1 MAEEFAKFKR
11 FEYRTNSNLVLQ
23 REGAAPSQ
31 NEPTG
36 EPESLRGRVYQKMG
50 DLVQYDK
57 PKEIEEFKEKKKK
70 RVEEKRK
77 EEDVVSKKA
86 KMDINKGETVLSTD
100 VTEMQ
105 IYRPR
110 TAQTKAVYE
119 MLLNRLQ
126 QPLGDQAPDV
136 LRGAADE
143 VLAAIKTEGVL
154 DSERKK
160 DVEEVLGSI
169 SDEYFAELFRLAK
182 QITDFGADVED
193 EEQDDTVR
201 TKEGLDDA
209 AGVAVVF
216 DEDDEDEGGD
226 YIHELGDDDEDDDDD
241 EGGKM
246 DDDRDDRGIHAT
258 LLEADDEEEEAK
270 KEDKYNVDIQKID
283 AHWLQRELGKIF
295 QDPNKCIATEK
306 EILSILP
313 IKDLQQCENRLV
325 QVLQYE
331 NFEFTKLLL
340 KNRLKI
346 LYCTRLG
353 QAQTEEDKTAVLED
367 MRNTPDAQA
376 VLEELDKA
384 SKKRDRERDINR
396 DLRKEVRQ
404 LQLRGAREKERGMDD
419 EGQALG
425 GRGRA
430 KVAEEQ
436 QKKPSHMLDLDTLSF
451 ARGSH
456 FMANSKCQLPTGS
469 FRVQKKGFEEVHV
482 KPFKHPDVSPDELIP
497 LSKLPTWCQEAF
509 PGATKLNT
517 VQSKVF
523 QTAFNEHSENMLVC
537 APTGSGKTNVAMLT
551 ILNVMN
557 QFRLKDGSFDLA
569 GFKIVY
575 VAPMKALVQEVV
587 QSFTQRLEKAY
598 GVTIR
603 ELSGDVNL
611 TKAQIDETQIIVT
624 TPEKWDIITRKAG
637 DQRAYTQ
644 LVRLVIIDEIHLLH
658 DSRGP
663 VLEAIVARTIRQI
676 ETTQEHIRLVGL
688 SATLP
693 NYEDVAIF
701 LRVNP
706 EKGLHYFGNHYRPV
720 PLEQTYI
727 GVTDKKAIKR
737 FNTMNEVCYEKLME
751 NAGKNQ
757 VLIFVHSRKETVK
770 TAQTLRDL
778 AMQNDT
784 LAKFLQE
791 DSASREILQTEAQQ
805 MKTPEVQ
812 DLLPYGFAVHHA
824 GLPRADRK
832 LVEDLYADRHI
843 QVLVSTATL
852 AWGVNLPAHTVII
865 KGTQVYNPQKG
876 QWDELSPM
884 DMMQM
889 IGRAGRPQY
898 DKTGHGIV
906 ITQHSELQYYLSLM
920 NQQLPIESQVL
931 SVLPDMVNA
940 ELVLGTIQ
948 TRQDAVNW
956 LGYTYLYVRMMRAPR
971 LYGISPDEAEEDRL
985 LEQRR
990 VDLIHSALTL
1000 LDKNNLIKY
1009 DKRTGQVQVTAL
1021 GRVASHYYIQHPSI
1035 ATYNDHLRP
1044 MMSDIELLRLF
1055 SLSHEFKYIPVR
1067 EEEKVEMQKLVERV
1081 PVPVKGSTDEPSSKV
1096 NVLLQ
1101 AYISKLKLDG
1111 FALMSD
1117 MVYVQQSAG
1126 RIMRAI
1132 FEICLRRGWAA
1143 LALRALNWCKMID
1156 KRMWASQTP
1165 LRHFKGLAEDI
1176 LRKVEKKD
1184 FAWERYYDLSSAEI
1198 GELIRFPKMGK
1209 TIHKLV
1215 HQFPKLDL
1223 SAYVQPIT
1231 RSCLMVELTITPD
1244 FQWDP
1249 KVHGRAEPFWVFVED
1264 VNGEQILHQEMFVL
1278 QERGAEEEHTL
1289 NFTVP
1294 ITEPLPPQYFIRVV
1308 SDRWI
1313 NAQTLLPVSFRHLIL
1328 PDKYPPHTELLD
1340 LQPLPLTALRCPD
1353 AEKLYAAQGLKVFN
1367 PIQTQTFSML
1377 YASNDNVLVCAPA
1390 ASGKIICAEFAVLKM
1405 LTSDDPVKRCVYV
1418 APHAATARERFNEWS
1433 FKFGKTMGYKVS
1445 ELVGETTSDVKTLE
1459 DSHVIITTPEKWD
1472 LISRRWKT
1480 RKSVQEVRLF
1490 VVDELHL
1497 LDSDVGPTL
1506 EAVVSRMRYISVQVQ
1521 QPIRIVALAA
1531 SLANAKDVAEWI
1543 GAGSNGLFNFSPNVR
1558 TVPLELV
1565 IQGFDI
1571 HHRSTR
1577 LLAMSRPVYQ
1587 SIKHYSPDKPV
1598 IVFVPDRKQARMT
1611 AIDLLLHA
1619 ASDDKPKRFLH
1630 VTDEAMRPHLAA
1642 AREKSL
1648 KQTLEY
1654 GVGFLHEGFSQTE
1667 RAVIE
1672 RLFEAGAIQV
1682 LVATEQLC
1690 WGMTMLAH
1698 LCVIMDTKKFDG
1710 RENRY
1715 VDYPIHDVLQMMG
1728 RASRPGIDQSGM
1740 VVLLTQNSKKEYYKK
1755 FIYEPLPVESHLDQR
1770 MADHMNAEIVMKTIE
1785 NKQDAVDWLTWT
1797 FYYRRLSQNPNY
1809 YGLQGVTHQHLS
1821 DHLSEVVENTVE
1833 GLERFGCCSI
1843 EDDVDLAPANLGLI
1857 GAYYYIRHTTIET
1870 FSRCVNESTKRKGL
1884 LDILC
1889 AASEFDAV
1897 PVRSGEEAT
1906 LYGLAQSLGMK
1917 VDKDKLNDPHT
1928 KAQLLLNAHFTR
1940 TPITTDLSS
1949 DQKFILEQAVRL
1961 LQGLVDVIS
1970 SCGWLTPAL
1979 SAMELSQMVVQATT
1993 STSSPLMQLPHFTP
2007 AMADKAKKMKVEDI
2021 FDVMSMDDTP
2031 REKLLDGLSQSQL
2044 ADVARACNRFPAI
2057 ALEYKVQNQDSLTA
2071 GGSAKITVK
2080 LTREAMEEE
2089 GATVGPVYA
2098 MYYPKEKEEIWWLVV
2113 GGPKSALVAIKRITI
2128 SKAIANV
2135 KLEIELGEDAGSFD
2149 YILYLMSD
2157 SYQGC
2162 DQEYNFKLN
2171 VKAAP

>member
-1 MAEEFAKFKR
+1 
-11 FEYRTNSNLVLQ
+11 
-23 REGAAPSQ
+23 
-31 NEPTG
+31 
-36 EPESLRGRVYQKMG
+36 MG

-70 RVEEKRK
+70 RQEEKRK

-169 SDEYFAELFRLAK
+169 TDEYFAELFRLAK

-216 DEDDEDEGGD
+216 DEDDEDEGAD
-226 YIHELGDDDEDDDDD
+226 YIHELGDDDDDDDDD

-367 MRNTPDAQA
+367 MRNTPEAQA

-384 SKKRDRERDINR
+384 SKKRDREHDINR

-404 LQLRGAREKERGMDD
+404 LQLRGIREKERGMDD

-425 GRGRA
+425 GRSRA

-436 QKKPSHMLDLDTLSF
+436 QKKPSHMLDLDSLSF

-456 FMANSKCQLPTGS
+456 FMANAKCQLPTGS
-469 FRVQKKGFEEVHV
+469 FRVQKKGYEEVHV
-482 KPFKHPDVSPDELIP
+482 KPFKHPDITPDELIP

-523 QTAFNEHSENMLVC
+523 PTAFQEHSENMLVC

-575 VAPMKALVQEVV
+575 IAPMKALVQEVV

-876 QWDELSPM
+876 AWDELSSM

-889 IGRAGRPQY
+889 LGRSGRPQY

-990 VDLIHSALTL
+990 VDLIHSALTM

-1101 AYISKLKLDG
+1101 AYISKLKLEG

-1418 APHAATARERFNEWS
+1418 APHASTARERFNEWS
-1433 FKFGKTMGYKVS
+1433 FKFGKTMGYKVA
-1445 ELVGETTSDVKTLE
+1445 ELVGETTSDVKILE

-1521 QPIRIVALAA
+1521 SPIRIVALAA
-1531 SLANAKDVAEWI
+1531 SLANAKDVGEWI
-1543 GAGSNGLFNFSPNVR
+1543 GAGSSGLFNFSPNVR

-1587 SIKHYSPDKPV
+1587 SIKHYSPEKPV

-1630 VTDEAMRPHLAA
+1630 VPDDAMRPHLAA

-1698 LCVIMDTKKFDG
+1698 LVVIMDTKKFDG

-1940 TPITTDLSS
+1940 SPITTDLSS
-1949 DQKFILEQAVRL
+1949 DQKFILEHSVRL

-2007 AMADKAKKMKVEDI
+2007 AMVEKAKKMKVEDI
-2021 FDVMSMDDTP
+2021 FDVMGMDDAP
-2031 REKLLDGLSQSQL
+2031 RDKLLDGLSQSQL
-2044 ADVARACNRFPAI
+2044 ADVARACNRFPGI
-2057 ALEYKVQNQDSLTA
+2057 ALEYKVQNSDALTA
-2071 GGSAKITVK
+2071 GGSAKISVK
-2080 LTREAMEEE
+2080 LSREAMEEE

-2128 SKAIANV
+2128 SKVSVLSEPAVANV
-2135 KLEIELGEDAGSFD
+2135 KLEIELGEDAGGFD
-2149 YILYLMSD
+2149 YTLYLMSD

-2171 VKAAP
+2171 VRPHEPRDRAAVRHGALTSEDHGPFLPPTRSSALHRYV

>member
-1 MAEEFAKFKR
+1 
-11 FEYRTNSNLVLQ
+11 
-23 REGAAPSQ
+23 
-31 NEPTG
+31 
-36 EPESLRGRVYQKMG
+36 
-50 DLVQYDK
+50 
-57 PKEIEEFKEKKKK
+57 
-70 RVEEKRK
+70 
-77 EEDVVSKKA
+77 
-86 KMDINKGETVLSTD
+86 
-100 VTEMQ
+100 
-105 IYRPR
+105 
-110 TAQTKAVYE
+110 
-119 MLLNRLQ
+119 
-126 QPLGDQAPDV
+126 
-136 LRGAADE
+136 
-143 VLAAIKTEGVL
+143 
-154 DSERKK
+154 
-160 DVEEVLGSI
+160 
-169 SDEYFAELFRLAK
+169 
-182 QITDFGADVED
+182 
-193 EEQDDTVR
+193 
-201 TKEGLDDA
+201 
-209 AGVAVVF
+209 
-216 DEDDEDEGGD
+216 
-226 YIHELGDDDEDDDDD
+226 
-241 EGGKM
+241 
-246 DDDRDDRGIHAT
+246 
-258 LLEADDEEEEAK
+258 
-270 KEDKYNVDIQKID
+270 
-283 AHWLQRELGKIF
+283 

-306 EILSILP
+306 EILQILP

-353 QAQTEEDKTAVLED
+353 QAQTEEARTEVLED
-367 MRNTPDAQA
+367 MRNTPEAQA

-419 EGQALG
+419 EGQGLG
-425 GRGRA
+425 SRRS

-436 QKKPSHMLDLDTLSF
+436 QKKPSHMLDLDTLAFS
-451 ARGSH
+451 RGSH
-456 FMANSKCQLPTGS
+456 YMANNKCQLPTGS
-469 FRVQKKGFEEVHV
+469 FRVQKKGYEEVHV
-482 KPFKHPDVSPDELIP
+482 KPFKPPDVSPEDLIP

-523 QTAFNEHSENMLVC
+523 KTAFEEHNENMLVC

-551 ILNVMN
+551 ILNVMS

-663 VLEAIVARTIRQI
+663 VLESIVARTIRQI

-876 QWDELSPM
+876 AWDELSSM

-889 IGRAGRPQY
+889 LGRAGRPQY

-931 SVLPDMVNA
+931 SILPDMVNA

-1101 AYISKLKLDG
+1101 AYISKLKLEG

-1184 FAWERYYDLSSAEI
+1184 FAWERYYDLSSSEI

-1278 QERGAEEEHTL
+1278 QERGADEEHTL

-1377 YASNDNVLVCAPA
+1377 YTSNDNVLVCAPA

-1418 APHAATARERFNEWS
+1418 APHAATAKERFNEWS
-1433 FKFGKTMGYKVS
+1433 FKFGKTMGYRVS
-1445 ELVGETTSDVKTLE
+1445 ELVGETTSDVKILE
-1459 DSHVIITTPEKWD
+1459 DSHIVITTPEKWD
-1472 LISRRWKT
+1472 LMSRRWKT

-1531 SLANAKDVAEWI
+1531 SLANAKDVGEWI

-1587 SIKHYSPDKPV
+1587 SIKQFSPEKPV

-1630 VTDEAMRPHLAA
+1630 VSDDAMRPHLNA

-1648 KQTLEY
+1648 KHTLEY
-1654 GVGFLHEGFSQTE
+1654 GVGFLHEGFSQSE

-1698 LCVIMDTKKFDG
+1698 LVVIMDTKKFDG

-1770 MADHMNAEIVMKTIE
+1770 MADHMNAEIVMKTID

-1843 EDDVDLAPANLGLI
+1843 EDDVDLAAANLGLI
-1857 GAYYYIRHTTIET
+1857 AAYYYIRHTTIET

-1889 AASEFDAV
+1889 AAAEFDSV

-1949 DQKFILEQAVRL
+1949 DQKFILEHAVRL

-1970 SCGWLTPAL
+1970 SCGWLTTAL
-1979 SAMELSQMVVQATT
+1979 SAMELSQMIVQATT
-1993 STSSPLMQLPHFTP
+1993 STSSPLMQLPHFSP
-2007 AMADKAKKMKVEDI
+2007 SMVDKAKKMKVEDI
-2021 FDVMSMDDTP
+2021 FDVMSMEDNQRD
-2031 REKLLDGLSQSQL
+2031 KLLDGLSQSQL
-2044 ADVARACNRFPAI
+2044 TDVARACNRFPSI
-2057 ALEYKVQNQDSLTA
+2057 SLEYKVQNSDALVT

-2098 MYYPKEKEEIWWLVV
+2098 MYYPKEKEESWWLVI
-2113 GGPKSALVAIKRITI
+2113 GGPKSALMAIKRLTI
-2128 SKAIANV
+2128 SKATANV
-2135 KLEIELGEDAGSFD
+2135 KLEVELGEDAGSHDFT
-2149 YILYLMSD
+2149 LYLMSD

-2171 VKAAP
+2171 VKAA

>member
-1 MAEEFAKFKR
+1 M
-11 FEYRTNSNLVLQ
+11 
-23 REGAAPSQ
+23 P
-31 NEPTG
+31 
-36 EPESLRGRVYQKMG
+36 
-50 DLVQYDK
+50 
-57 PKEIEEFKEKKKK
+57 
-70 RVEEKRK
+70 
-77 EEDVVSKKA
+77 VV
-86 KMDINKGETVLSTD
+86 V
-100 VTEMQ
+100 V
-105 IYRPR
+105 
-110 TAQTKAVYE
+110 AV
-119 MLLNRLQ
+119 
-126 QPLGDQAPDV
+126 APDV

-226 YIHELGDDDEDDDDD
+226 YMHELGEDDEDDDDD

-419 EGQALG
+419 EGQTL

-451 ARGSH
+451 SRGSH

-469 FRVQKKGFEEVHV
+469 FRVQKKGYEEVHV
-482 KPFKHPDVSPDELIP
+482 KPFKHPDVNPEDLIP

-523 QTAFNEHSENMLVC
+523 KTAFEEHTENMLVC

-663 VLEAIVARTIRQI
+663 VLESIVARTIRQI

-693 NYEDVAIF
+693 NYEDVAVF

-706 EKGLHYFGNHYRPV
+706 EKGLHYFGNHFRPV

-791 DSASREILQTEAQQ
+791 DSASREILQTEAQE

-889 IGRAGRPQY
+889 LGRAGRPQY

-931 SVLPDMVNA
+931 SILPDMVNA

-990 VDLIHSALTL
+990 VDLIHSALTM

-1101 AYISKLKLDG
+1101 AYISKLKLEG

-1184 FAWERYYDLSSAEI
+1184 FAWERYYDLSSSEI

-1377 YASNDNVLVCAPA
+1377 YSSNDNVLVCAPA

-1418 APHAATARERFNEWS
+1418 APHASTAKERFNEWS
-1433 FKFGKTMGYKVS
+1433 FKFGKSMGYRVS
-1445 ELVGETTSDVKTLE
+1445 ELVGETTSDVKILE
-1459 DSHVIITTPEKWD
+1459 DSHIVITTPEKWD
-1472 LISRRWKT
+1472 LMSRRWKT

-1531 SLANAKDVAEWI
+1531 SLANAKDVGEWI

-1587 SIKHYSPDKPV
+1587 SIKQFSPEKPV

-1630 VTDEAMRPHLAA
+1630 VSDDAMRPHLAA

-1654 GVGFLHEGFSQTE
+1654 GVGFLHEGFSATE

-1682 LVATEQLC
+1682 LVATEQLG

-1698 LCVIMDTKKFDG
+1698 LVVIMDTKKFDG

-1857 GAYYYIRHTTIET
+1857 AAYYYIRHTTIET

-1949 DQKFILEQAVRL
+1949 DQKFILEHAVRL

-1979 SAMELSQMVVQATT
+1979 SAMELSQMIVQATT
-1993 STSSPLMQLPHFTP
+1993 STSSPLMQLPHFSP
-2007 AMADKAKKMKVEDI
+2007 AMMKVEDI
-2021 FDVMSMDDTP
+2021 FDVMSMEDAP
-2031 REKLLDGLSQSQL
+2031 RDKLLDGLSQSQMT
-2044 ADVARACNRFPAI
+2044 DVARACNRFPAI
-2057 ALEYKVQNQDSLTA
+2057 SLEYKVQNMDSLTA
-2071 GGSAKITVK
+2071 GGSAKIVVK

-2098 MYYPKEKEEIWWLVV
+2098 MYYPKEKEESWWLVI

-2128 SKAIANV
+2128 SKASANV
-2135 KLEIELGEDAGSFD
+2135 KLEVELGEEPGSSE
-2149 YILYLMSD
+2149 YTLYLMSD

>member
-1 MAEEFAKFKR
+1 MC
-11 FEYRTNSNLVLQ
+11 S
-23 REGAAPSQ
+23 P
-31 NEPTG
+31 
-36 EPESLRGRVYQKMG
+36 
-50 DLVQYDK
+50 
-57 PKEIEEFKEKKKK
+57 
-70 RVEEKRK
+70 
-77 EEDVVSKKA
+77 
-86 KMDINKGETVLSTD
+86 VLS
-100 VTEMQ
+100 
-105 IYRPR
+105 
-110 TAQTKAVYE
+110 A
-119 MLLNRLQ
+119 L
-126 QPLGDQAPDV
+126 
-136 LRGAADE
+136 
-143 VLAAIKTEGVL
+143 
-154 DSERKK
+154 
-160 DVEEVLGSI
+160 
-169 SDEYFAELFRLAK
+169 
-182 QITDFGADVED
+182 
-193 EEQDDTVR
+193 QDDTVR

-216 DEDDEDEGGD
+216 DEDDEDEGAD

-258 LLEADDEEEEAK
+258 LLEADDEEDGWRHPALCFSGSVACADKDMEVTQMWSVTSQEEAK

-367 MRNTPDAQA
+367 MRNTPEAQA

-384 SKKRDRERDINR
+384 SKKRDREHDINR

-404 LQLRGAREKERGMDD
+404 LQLRGMREKERGMDD

-425 GRGRA
+425 GRSRA

-436 QKKPSHMLDLDTLSF
+436 QKKPSHMLDLDSLSF

-456 FMANSKCQLPTGS
+456 FMANAKCQLPTGS
-469 FRVQKKGFEEVHV
+469 FRVQKKGYEEVHV
-482 KPFKHPDVSPDELIP
+482 KPFKHPDITPDELIP

-523 QTAFNEHSENMLVC
+523 PTAFQEHNENMLVC

-575 VAPMKALVQEVV
+575 IAPMKALVQEVV

-663 VLEAIVARTIRQI
+663 VLEAI
-676 ETTQEHIRLVGL
+676 EHIRLVGL

-876 QWDELSPM
+876 QWDELSSM
-884 DMMQM
+884 DMTFVCKLALQAGCRWIFTRRMQM
-889 IGRAGRPQY
+889 LGRSGRPQY

-990 VDLIHSALTL
+990 VDLIHSALTM

-1101 AYISKLKLDG
+1101 AYISKLKLEG

-1418 APHAATARERFNEWS
+1418 APHASTARERFNEWS
-1433 FKFGKTMGYKVS
+1433 FKFGKTMGYKVA
-1445 ELVGETTSDVKTLE
+1445 ELVGETTSDVKILE

-1480 RKSVQEVRLF
+1480 RKSLGRAGLVTSKSEMSVQEVRLF

-1521 QPIRIVALAA
+1521 SPIRIVALAA
-1531 SLANAKDVAEWI
+1531 SLANAKDVGEWI
-1543 GAGSNGLFNFSPNVR
+1543 GAGSSGLFNFSPNVR

-1587 SIKHYSPDKPV
+1587 SIKHYSPEKPV

-1630 VTDEAMRPHLAA
+1630 VPDDAMRPHLAA

-1698 LCVIMDTKKFDG
+1698 LVVIMDTKKFDG

-1940 TPITTDLSS
+1940 SPITTDLSS
-1949 DQKFILEQAVRL
+1949 DQKFILEHSVRL

-2007 AMADKAKKMKVEDI
+2007 AMVEKAKSLGRGTIRKMKVEDI
-2021 FDVMSMDDTP
+2021 FDVMGMDDGP
-2031 REKLLDGLSQSQL
+2031 RDKLLDGLSQSQL
-2044 ADVARACNRFPAI
+2044 ADVARACNRFPGI
-2057 ALEYKVQNQDSLTA
+2057 ALEYKVQNSDALTA
-2071 GGSAKITVK
+2071 GGSAKISVK
-2080 LTREAMEEE
+2080 LSREAMEDRLHRNALLTKEE

-2149 YILYLMSD
+2149 YTLYLMSD

>member
-1 MAEEFAKFKR
+1 
-11 FEYRTNSNLVLQ
+11 
-23 REGAAPSQ
+23 
-31 NEPTG
+31 
-36 EPESLRGRVYQKMG
+36 
-50 DLVQYDK
+50 
-57 PKEIEEFKEKKKK
+57 
-70 RVEEKRK
+70 
-77 EEDVVSKKA
+77 
-86 KMDINKGETVLSTD
+86 
-100 VTEMQ
+100 
-105 IYRPR
+105 
-110 TAQTKAVYE
+110 
-119 MLLNRLQ
+119 
-126 QPLGDQAPDV
+126 
-136 LRGAADE
+136 
-143 VLAAIKTEGVL
+143 
-154 DSERKK
+154 
-160 DVEEVLGSI
+160 
-169 SDEYFAELFRLAK
+169 
-182 QITDFGADVED
+182 
-193 EEQDDTVR
+193 
-201 TKEGLDDA
+201 
-209 AGVAVVF
+209 
-216 DEDDEDEGGD
+216 
-226 YIHELGDDDEDDDDD
+226 
-241 EGGKM
+241 
-246 DDDRDDRGIHAT
+246 
-258 LLEADDEEEEAK
+258 
-270 KEDKYNVDIQKID
+270 
-283 AHWLQRELGKIF
+283 
-295 QDPNKCIATEK
+295 
-306 EILSILP
+306 
-313 IKDLQQCENRLV
+313 
-325 QVLQYE
+325 
-331 NFEFTKLLL
+331 
-340 KNRLKI
+340 
-346 LYCTRLG
+346 
-353 QAQTEEDKTAVLED
+353 
-367 MRNTPDAQA
+367 
-376 VLEELDKA
+376 
-384 SKKRDRERDINR
+384 
-396 DLRKEVRQ
+396 
-404 LQLRGAREKERGMDD
+404 
-419 EGQALG
+419 
-425 GRGRA
+425 
-430 KVAEEQ
+430 VAEEQ
-436 QKKPSHMLDLDTLSF
+436 QKKPSHMLDLDSLAF
-451 ARGSH
+451 QRGSH
-456 FMANSKCQLPTGS
+456 FMANTKCQLPAGS
-469 FRVQKKGFEEVHV
+469 FRVQKKGYEEVHV
-482 KPFKHPDVSPDELIP
+482 KPFKAPEINADDLIP
-497 LSKLPTWCQEAF
+497 LSKLPAWCQEAF
-509 PGATKLNT
+509 PGATKLNP
-517 VQSKVF
+517 VQSKVYN
-523 QTAFNEHSENMLVC
+523 TAFNEYNENMLVC
-537 APTGSGKTNVAMLT
+537 APTGAGKTNVAMLT

-587 QSFTQRLEKAY
+587 QSFSQRLEKPY

-644 LVRLVIIDEIHLLH
+644 LVRLVIMDEIHLLH

-693 NYEDVAIF
+693 NYEDVAVF

-706 EKGLHYFGNHYRPV
+706 EKGLFYFGNQYRPV

-770 TAQTLRDL
+770 TAQALRDL

-791 DSASREILQTEAQQ
+791 DSASREILQSEAAQ

-832 LVEDLYADRHI
+832 LVEDLFADRHI

-865 KGTQVYNPQKG
+865 KGTQVYNPEKG
-876 QWDELSPM
+876 QWSELSPM

-906 ITQHSELQYYLSLM
+906 ITQHSELQYYLSLL
-920 NQQLPIESQVL
+920 NQQLPIESQLL
-931 SVLPDMVNA
+931 SALPDLVNA

-990 VDLIHSALTL
+990 VDLIHSALML

-1021 GRVASHYYIQHPSI
+1021 GRVASHYYIKHPSI

-1081 PVPVKGSTDEPSSKV
+1081 PVPVKGSTEEASSKV

-1111 FALMSD
+1111 FALLSD

-1156 KRMWASQTP
+1156 KRMWGSQTP
-1165 LRHFKGLAEDI
+1165 LRHFKGLAEEI

-1244 FQWDP
+1244 FQWDTR
-1249 KVHGRAEPFWVFVED
+1249 VHGRAEPFWVFVED

-1328 PDKYPPHTELLD
+1328 PEKYPPHTELLD
-1340 LQPLPLTALRCPD
+1340 LQPLPLTALRFPP
-1353 AEKLYAAQGLKVFN
+1353 AEQLYASQGLKVFN
-1367 PIQTQTFSML
+1367 PIQTQTFSTL
-1377 YASNDNVLVCAPA
+1377 YSTNDNCLICAPA
-1390 ASGKIICAEFAVLKM
+1390 ASGKIICAEFAVLR
-1405 LTSDDPVKRCVYV
+1405 LLNSDDPIKRCVYV
-1418 APHAATARERFNEWS
+1418 APHPATAKERFNEWS
-1433 FKFGKTMGYKVS
+1433 YKFGKVLGFKVA
-1445 ELVGETTSDVKTLE
+1445 ELVGETTSDVKILE
-1459 DSHVIITTPEKWD
+1459 ESNVVITTPEKWD
-1472 LISRRWKT
+1472 LMSRRWKT

-1531 SLANAKDVAEWI
+1531 SLANAKDVGEWI
-1543 GAGSNGLFNFSPNVR
+1543 GAGSTGLFNFSPNVR
-1558 TVPLELV
+1558 TVPLEMV

-1571 HHRSTR
+1571 HHRTTR

-1598 IVFVPDRKQARMT
+1598 IVFVPDRRQARMT

-1630 VTDEAMRPHLAA
+1630 VSEEAMKPHLAA

-1654 GVGFLHEGFSQTE
+1654 GVGFLHEGFSSSE

-1682 LVATEQLC
+1682 IVTTEQLS

-1698 LCVIMDTKKFDG
+1698 LVVIMDTKKFDG

-1740 VVLLTQNSKKEYYKK
+1740 CVLLTQNSKKEYYKK

-1857 GAYYYIRHTTIET
+1857 AAYYYIRHTTIET

-1897 PVRSGEEAT
+1897 PVRAGEEAT
-1906 LYGLAQSLGMK
+1906 LWGLAQSLGIK
-1917 VDKDKLNDPHT
+1917 VEKDKLNDPHT
-1928 KAQLLLNAHFTR
+1928 KAQLLLNAHFSR

-1949 DQKFILEQAVRL
+1949 DQRLILEHAVRL

-1979 SAMELSQMVVQATT
+1979 SAMELSQMIVQATT
-1993 STSSPLMQLPHFTP
+1993 STSSPLMQLPHFSTT
-2007 AMADKAKKMKVEDI
+2007 MVEKAKKAKVEDV
-2021 FDVMSMDDTP
+2021 FDVMNMDEEP
-2031 REKLLDGLSQSQL
+2031 RNKLLDGLSQSQL
-2044 ADVARACNRFPAI
+2044 MDVARACNRFPAI
-2057 ALEYKVQNQDSLTA
+2057 SLDYKVQNADTLTV
-2071 GGSAKITVK
+2071 GSAARINVK
-2080 LTREAMEEE
+2080 LTRDALEDESA
-2089 GATVGPVYA
+2089 VLGPVYA
-2098 MYYPKEKEEIWWLVV
+2098 PFYPKEKEEGWWLVV

-2128 SKAIANV
+2128 TKATANV
-2135 KLEIELGEDAGSFD
+2135 KLDVELGEEAGSHD
-2149 YILYLMSD
+2149 YTLYLMSD

-2162 DQEYNFKLN
+2162 DQEYTFKLN
-2171 VKAAP
+2171 VKG

>member
-50 DLVQYDK
+50 DLVQTEK
-57 PKEIEEFKEKKKK
+57 PKELEELKEKKKRK
-70 RVEEKRK
+70 QEEKRRGG
-77 EEDVVSKKA
+77 DIVQKKA
-86 KMDINKGETVLSTD
+86 KMDILRGETVLSTD

-110 TAQTKAVYE
+110 TQQTKAVYE
-119 MLLNRLQ
+119 QLLNRLQ
-126 QPLGDQAPDV
+126 QPLGDQSPDV

-143 VLAAIKTEGVL
+143 VLAAIKTDGVL

-169 SDEYFAELFRLAK
+169 SDEYFAELFRLTK

-216 DEDDEDEGGD
+216 DEDDEDDQEGGFMGE
-226 YIHELGDDDEDDDDD
+226 IGDDDDD
-241 EGGKM
+241 DSEDGEKM
-246 DDDRDDRGIHAT
+246 DDDRDRGIHVAAF
-258 LLEADDEEEEAK
+258 EDDDEEEEEK
-270 KEDKYNVDIQKID
+270 KEEKYSVDIQKID

-295 QDPNKCIATEK
+295 NDPNKCIATEK

-353 QAQTEEDKTAVLED
+353 QAQTEDEKEVVLNE
-367 MRNTPDAQA
+367 MREAPDAQE
-376 VLEELDKA
+376 VLEELDRA
-384 SKKRDRERDINR
+384 SKKRDRERDVTK

-404 LQLRGAREKERGMDD
+404 LQMRAAGGRDADAIDDEAGAAAFGKKGAR
-419 EGQALG
+419 
-425 GRGRA
+425 
-430 KVAEEQ
+430 VAEEQ

-451 ARGSH
+451 PRGSH
-456 FMANSKCQLPTGS
+456 YMANQKCQLPAGS
-469 FRVQKKGFEEVHV
+469 FRVQKKGYEEVHV
-482 KPFKHPDVSPDELIP
+482 KPFKAPDISPEDLVPI
-497 LSKLPTWCQEAF
+497 SKLPSWCADAF
-509 PGATKLNT
+509 PGATKLNP
-517 VQSKVF
+517 VQSKVYPV
-523 QTAFNEHSENMLVC
+523 AFNEHSENLLVC
-537 APTGSGKTNVAMLT
+537 APTGAGKTNIAMLT
-551 ILNVMN
+551 ILNVMS

-569 GFKIVY
+569 GFKIIY

-587 QSFTQRLEKAY
+587 QSFQQRLQSY
-598 GVTIR
+598 GIIVR

-644 LVRLVIIDEIHLLH
+644 LVRLVIMDEIHLLH
-658 DSRGP
+658 DTRGP

-706 EKGLHYFGNHYRPV
+706 EKGLHYFGNQFRPV

-727 GVTDKKAIKR
+727 GITDKKAIKR

-784 LAKFLQE
+784 LAKFLHE
-791 DSASREILQTEAQQ
+791 DSASREILQTEVESI
-805 MKTPEVQ
+805 KTTEVK
-812 DLLPYGFAVHHA
+812 DLLPYGFAIHHA
-824 GLPRADRK
+824 GLPRTDRK
-832 LVEDLYADRHI
+832 LIEDLYADRHI

-865 KGTQVYNPQKG
+865 KGTQVYNPEKG
-876 QWDELSPM
+876 AWDELSPM

-889 IGRAGRPQY
+889 MGRAGRPQY
-898 DKTGHGIV
+898 DKSGHGIV
-906 ITQHSELQYYLSLM
+906 ITQHSELQYYLSLL
-920 NQQLPIESQVL
+920 NQQLPVESQLL
-931 SVLPDMVNA
+931 STLPDLVNA

-956 LGYTYLYVRMMRAPR
+956 LGYSYLYVRMMRAPG
-971 LYGISPDEAEEDRL
+971 LYGISPDEAEEDRQ

-990 VDLIHSALTL
+990 VDLVHSALML

-1021 GRVASHYYIQHPSI
+1021 GRVASHYYIRHPSI
-1035 ATYNDHLRP
+1035 ATFNDHLKP

-1055 SLSHEFKYIPVR
+1055 SLSNEFKYIPVR
-1067 EEEKVEMQKLVERV
+1067 EEEKVEMAKLVERV
-1081 PVPVKGSTDEPSSKV
+1081 PVPVKGGTDEPSSKV

-1101 AYISKLKLDG
+1101 AYVSKLKLDG
-1111 FALMSD
+1111 FALLAD
-1117 MVYVQQSAG
+1117 MVYIQQSAG

-1156 KRMWASQTP
+1156 KRMWGSQTP
-1165 LRHFKGLAEDI
+1165 LRHFRGLAEDI

-1249 KVHGRAEPFWVFVED
+1249 RVHGRAEPFWVFVED

-1278 QERGAEEEHTL
+1278 KERGAEEEHTL

-1328 PDKYPPHTELLD
+1328 PEKYPPHTELLD
-1340 LQPLPLTALRCPD
+1340 LQPLPLTALRNSD
-1353 AEKLYAAQGLKVFN
+1353 AEGLYAAAGLKVFN
-1367 PIQTQTFSML
+1367 PIQTQTFSTL
-1377 YASNDNVLVCAPA
+1377 YSTNDNCLICAPA
-1390 ASGKIICAEFAVLKM
+1390 ASGKIVCAEFAVVRM
-1405 LTSDDPVKRCVYV
+1405 LTGDDAVKRCVYV
-1418 APHAATARERFNEWS
+1418 APNPATCKERFNEWS
-1433 FKFGKTMGYKVS
+1433 YKFGKVMGFKVA
-1445 ELVGETTSDVKTLE
+1445 ELVGETTTDVKILE
-1459 DSHVIITTPEKWD
+1459 ESNVVVTTPEKWD
-1472 LISRRWKT
+1472 LMSRRWKT

-1531 SLANAKDVAEWI
+1531 SLANARDVGEWI
-1543 GAGSNGLFNFSPNVR
+1543 GASSTGLFNFSPNVR
-1558 TVPLELV
+1558 TVPLEMV

-1619 ASDDKPKRFLH
+1619 AADDKPKRFLH
-1630 VTDEAMRPHLAA
+1630 VSDDAMKPHLAA

-1682 LVATEQLC
+1682 IVATEQLS

-1698 LCVIMDTKKFDG
+1698 LCIIMDTKRFDG

-1728 RASRPGIDQSGM
+1728 RASRPGVDQSGM
-1740 VVLLTQNSKKEYYKK
+1740 CVLLTQNSKKEYYKK

-1843 EDDVDLAPANLGLI
+1843 EDDVELAPANLGLI
-1857 GAYYYIRHTTIET
+1857 AAYYYIRHTTIET
-1870 FSRCVNESTKRKGL
+1870 FSRCVNEGTKRRGL
-1884 LDILC
+1884 VDVLC

-1906 LYGLAQSLGMK
+1906 LRGLAQSLGMK
-1917 VDKDKLNDPHT
+1917 VEKDKLNDPHT
-1928 KAQLLLNAHFTR
+1928 KAQLLLNAHFNR

-1949 DQKFILEQAVRL
+1949 DQRFILEHAVRL

-1979 SAMELSQMVVQATT
+1979 FAMELSQMIVQATT
-1993 STSSPLMQLPHFTP
+1993 SQSSPLMQLPHFTQGTV
-2007 AMADKAKKMKVEDI
+2007 DKAKKMKVEDI
-2021 FDVMSMDDTP
+2021 FEVMNMEEAD
-2031 REKLLDGLSQSQL
+2031 RGKLLDGMSQSQL
-2044 ADVARACNRFPAI
+2044 MDVARGCNRFPCI
-2057 ALEYKVQNQDSLTA
+2057 SLEYKVQNADALNPGA
-2071 GGSAKITVK
+2071 SARIVVK
-2080 LTREAMEEE
+2080 LGRDAMED
-2089 GATVGPVYA
+2089 GDTLGPVYA
-2098 MYYPKEKEEIWWLVV
+2098 PYYSKEKEESWWLVV
-2113 GGPKSALVAIKRITI
+2113 GGPNSALVAIKRITI
-2128 SKAIANV
+2128 AKAQVNV
-2135 KLEIELGEDAGSFD
+2135 KLDVELGEEAGTFD
-2149 YILYLMSD
+2149 YVLYLMSD

-2162 DQEYNFKLN
+2162 DQEYQFKLN
-2171 VKAAP
+2171 VKK

>member
-36 EPESLRGRVYQKMG
+36 EPESLRGRVYNKMG
-50 DLVQYDK
+50 DLVQFEK
-57 PKEIEEFKEKKKK
+57 PKELDELKEKKKRK
-70 RVEEKRK
+70 QEEKRRGV
-77 EEDVVSKKA
+77 DQVVQKKA
-86 KMDINKGETVLSTD
+86 KMDIQKGETVLSTD

-110 TAQTKAVYE
+110 TQQTKAVYE
-119 MLLNRLQ
+119 QMLNRLQ

-143 VLAAIKTEGVL
+143 VLAAIKQDGVL
-154 DSERKK
+154 DTDRKK

-169 SDEYFAELFRLAK
+169 SDEYFQELYRLTK

-193 EEQDDTVR
+193 EEQDETVR

-216 DEDDEDEGGD
+216 DEDDEDEQGMDFLGEIGD
-226 YIHELGDDDEDDDDD
+226 ESDDDDD
-241 EGGKM
+241 EEGKM
-246 DDDRDDRGIHAT
+246 NEDRDDRGIHVSAFAD
-258 LLEADDEEEEAK
+258 EDDEEEEEK
-270 KEDKYNVDIQKID
+270 RESKYVVDIQKID

-295 QDPNKCIATEK
+295 SDPNKCIATEK
-306 EILSILP
+306 EILAILP

-331 NFEFTKLLL
+331 NFEFTKMLL

-353 QAQTEEDKTAVLED
+353 QAQTEEEKNAVLED
-367 MRNTPDAQA
+367 MKATPDAQP
-376 VLEELDKA
+376 VLEELERGT
-384 SKKRDRERDINR
+384 KKTNRERDMTKA
-396 DLRKEVRQ
+396 LQKEVRD
-404 LQLRGAREKERGMDD
+404 LQIRAGRKNMDVDDDADVRIGTKRGAR
-419 EGQALG
+419 
-425 GRGRA
+425 
-430 KVAEEQ
+430 VAEEQ
-436 QKKPSHMLDLDTLSF
+436 QKKPSHMLDLDNLSF
-451 ARGSH
+451 QRGSH
-456 FMANSKCQLPTGS
+456 FMANTKCQLPEGS
-469 FRVQKKGFEEVHV
+469 FRVQKKGYEEVHV
-482 KPFKHPDVSPDELIP
+482 KAYKAPSVGQDDLVP
-497 LSKLPTWCQEAF
+497 LSKLPSWCQEAF
-509 PGATKLNT
+509 PGTTKLNL

-523 QTAFNEHSENMLVC
+523 PVAFGEHNENMLIC
-537 APTGSGKTNVAMLT
+537 APTGSGKTNCAMLT
-551 ILNVMN
+551 ILNVMS

-587 QSFTQRLEKAY
+587 QSFTQRLQSY
-598 GVTIR
+598 GVVIR

-644 LVRLVIIDEIHLLH
+644 LVRLVIMDEIHLLH

-693 NYEDVAIF
+693 NYEDVAVF

-706 EKGLHYFGNHYRPV
+706 EKGLHYFGNQFRPV

-727 GVTDKKAIKR
+727 GITDKKAIKR
-737 FNTMNEVCYEKLME
+737 FNTMNEVCYDKLME

-757 VLIFVHSRKETVK
+757 VLIFVHSRKETLK
-770 TAQTLRDL
+770 TAACLRDL

-784 LAKFLQE
+784 LAKFLHE
-791 DSASREILQTEAQQ
+791 DSASREILSTEVESI
-805 MKTPEVQ
+805 KTQDVK
-812 DLLPYGFAVHHA
+812 DLLPYGFAIHHA
-824 GLPRADRK
+824 GLPRTDRK
-832 LVEDLYADRHI
+832 LIEDLYADRHI

-876 QWDELSPM
+876 MWDELSPM

-898 DKTGHGIV
+898 DKQGHGIV
-906 ITQHSELQYYLSLM
+906 ITQHSELQYYLSLL
-920 NQQLPIESQVL
+920 NQQLPIESQL
-931 SVLPDMVNA
+931 LGTLPDLLNA

-971 LYGISPDEAEEDRL
+971 LYGISPDEAEEDKL

-990 VDLIHSALTL
+990 VDLIHSGLML

-1021 GRVASHYYIQHPSI
+1021 GRVASHYYIKHPSI
-1035 ATYNDHLRP
+1035 STFNDHLKP

-1067 EEEKVEMQKLVERV
+1067 EEEKVELAKLVERV
-1081 PVPVKGSTDEPSSKV
+1081 PVPVKGGADEASSKV

-1111 FALMSD
+1111 FALLSD
-1117 MVYVQQSAG
+1117 MVYVEQSAG

-1249 KVHGRAEPFWVFVED
+1249 RVHGRAEPFWVFVED

-1278 QERGAEEEHTL
+1278 KERGAEEEHTL

-1328 PDKYPPHTELLD
+1328 PEKYPPHTELLD
-1340 LQPLPLTALRCPD
+1340 LQPLPLTALRYPD
-1353 AEKLYAAQGLKVFN
+1353 AEQLYAAQGLKVFN
-1367 PIQTQTFSML
+1367 PIQTQTFSTL
-1377 YASNDNVLVCAPA
+1377 YSTNDNCLICAPA
-1390 ASGKIICAEFAVLKM
+1390 ASGKIVCSEFAVLRM
-1405 LTSDDPVKRCVYV
+1405 LMSDDAVKRCVYV
-1418 APHAATARERFNEWS
+1418 APHEATAKERFVEWS
-1433 FKFGKTMGYKVS
+1433 YKFGKMLGFKVA
-1445 ELVGETTSDVKTLE
+1445 ELVGETTSDVKILE
-1459 DSHVIITTPEKWD
+1459 ESNVVITTPDKWD
-1472 LISRRWKT
+1472 LMSRRWKT

-1497 LDSDVGPTL
+1497 LDSDIGPTL

-1521 QPIRIVALAA
+1521 MPIRIVALAA
-1531 SLANAKDVAEWI
+1531 SLANAKDVGEWI

-1558 TVPLELV
+1558 TVPLEMV

-1598 IVFVPDRKQARMT
+1598 IVFVPDRKQCRMT

-1619 ASDDKPKRFLH
+1619 AADDKPKRFLH
-1630 VTDEAMRPHLAA
+1630 VSDEAMKPHLAA
-1642 AREKSL
+1642 ARERSL

-1654 GVGFLHEGFSQTE
+1654 GVGFLHEGFSSTE

-1682 LVATEQLC
+1682 IVATEQLC

-1698 LCVIMDTKKFDG
+1698 LVIVMDTKKFDG

-1740 VVLLTQNSKKEYYKK
+1740 CVLLTQNSKKEYYKK

-1843 EDDVDLAPANLGLI
+1843 EDDVELAPANLGLI
-1857 GAYYYIRHTTIET
+1857 AAYYYIRHTTIET
-1870 FSRCVNESTKRKGL
+1870 FSRCVNESTKRRGL

-1897 PVRSGEEAT
+1897 PVRAGEEAT
-1906 LYGLAQSLGMK
+1906 LRGLAQSLGMK
-1917 VDKDKLNDPHT
+1917 VEKEKLNDPHT
-1928 KAQLLLNAHFTR
+1928 KAQLLLSAHFNR
-1940 TPITTDLSS
+1940 TPTTTDLAS
-1949 DQKFILEQAVRL
+1949 DQKFILQHAVRL

-1979 SAMELSQMVVQATT
+1979 FSMELSQMIVQATT
-1993 STSSPLMQLPHFTP
+1993 SNSSSLLQLPHFT
-2007 AMADKAKKMKVEDI
+2007 MTLIDKCKKKKVEDV
-2021 FDVMSMDDTP
+2021 FEVMNMEDDART
-2031 REKLLDGLSQSQL
+2031 ELLGGLSQSQL
-2044 ADVARACNRFPAI
+2044 MDVARACNRFPCI
-2057 ALEYKVQNQDSLTA
+2057 SLDYKVQNEGDLRCGA
-2071 GGSAKITVK
+2071 SARIVVR
-2080 LTREAMEEE
+2080 LGRDAMDDE
-2089 GATVGPVYA
+2089 TNLGPVFA
-2098 MYYPKEKEEIWWLVV
+2098 PYYPKEKEESWWLVV
-2113 GGPKSALVAIKRITI
+2113 GGPNSALVAIKRITI
-2128 SKAIANV
+2128 TKASVNV
-2135 KLEIELGEDAGSFD
+2135 KLDVELGEEAGDFD
-2149 YILYLMSD
+2149 YTLYLMSD

-2162 DQEYNFKLN
+2162 DQEYNFKLK
-2171 VKAAP
+2171 VKP

>member
-36 EPESLRGRVYQKMG
+36 EPESLRGRVYNKMG
-50 DLVQYDK
+50 DLVQYEK
-57 PKEIEEFKEKKKK
+57 PKELEELKEKKKRK
-70 RVEEKRK
+70 MEEKRRVG
-77 EEDVVSKKA
+77 ESVVQKKA

-100 VTEMQ
+100 VTEMS

-110 TAQTKAVYE
+110 TQTTKAVYE
-119 MLLNRLQ
+119 QLLYRLQ

-143 VLAAIKTEGVL
+143 VLAAIKTDGVL

-160 DVEEVLGSI
+160 DVEEVLGTI
-169 SDEYFAELFRLAK
+169 TDEYFAELFRLSK

-216 DEDDEDEGGD
+216 DEDDEDDGEGNWIGE
-226 YIHELGDDDEDDDDD
+226 IGDDEDDDDDD

-246 DDDRDDRGIHAT
+246 DDDRDDRGIHVAAID
-258 LLEADDEEEEAK
+258 EDEEEEEEK
-270 KEDKYNVDIQKID
+270 KESKYLVDIQKID

-295 QDPNKCIATEK
+295 PDPNKCIATEK

-353 QAQTEEDKTAVLED
+353 QAQTEEEKNAVLED
-367 MRNTPDAQA
+367 MRQTPDAQP
-376 VLEELDKA
+376 VLEELDRA
-384 SKKRDRERDINR
+384 SKKKDRERDMTR
-396 DLRKEVRQ
+396 DLRKEVQQ
-404 LQLRGAREKERGMDD
+404 LQMRRARERDADAMDED
-419 EGQALG
+419 ATI
-425 GRGRA
+425 GRGSKGA

-436 QKKPSHMLDLDTLSF
+436 QKKPSHMLDLDTLAF
-451 ARGSH
+451 PRGSH
-456 FMANSKCQLPTGS
+456 YMANQKCQLPAGS
-469 FRVQKKGFEEVHV
+469 FRVQKKGYEEVHV
-482 KPFKHPDVSPDELIP
+482 KPFKAPEINQEDLIP
-497 LSKLPTWCQEAF
+497 MSKLPSWCQEAF
-509 PGATKLNT
+509 PGAQKLNP
-517 VQSKVF
+517 VQSKVYPI
-523 QTAFNEHSENMLVC
+523 AFEQHSENMLVC
-537 APTGSGKTNVAMLT
+537 APTGSGKTNIAMLS
-551 ILNVMN
+551 ILNVMS

-587 QSFTQRLEKAY
+587 QSFQQRLQSY
-598 GVTIR
+598 GVIIR

-644 LVRLVIIDEIHLLH
+644 LVRLVIMDEIHLLH

-706 EKGLHYFGNHYRPV
+706 EKGLFYFGNQYRPV

-727 GVTDKKAIKR
+727 GITDKKAIKR
-737 FNTMNEVCYEKLME
+737 FNTMNEVCYDKLME

-757 VLIFVHSRKETVK
+757 VLIFVHSRKETAK
-770 TAQTLRDL
+770 TACALRDL
-778 AMQNDT
+778 AMQHDT
-784 LAKFLQE
+784 LAKFLHA
-791 DSASREILQTEAQQ
+791 DSASREILQTEVDSI
-805 MKTPEVQ
+805 KTQELK
-812 DLLPYGFAVHHA
+812 DLLPYGFAIHHA
-824 GLPRADRK
+824 GLPRTDRK
-832 LVEDLYADRHI
+832 LIEDLYADRHI

-865 KGTQVYNPQKG
+865 KGTQVYNPEKG
-876 QWDELSPM
+876 AWDELSPM

-889 IGRAGRPQY
+889 VGRAGRPQY
-898 DKTGHGIV
+898 DKSGHGIV
-906 ITQHSELQYYLSLM
+906 LTQHSELQYYLSLN
-920 NQQLPIESQVL
+920 NQQLPVESQLL
-931 SVLPDMVNA
+931 STLPDLINA

-990 VDLIHSALTL
+990 VDLVHSALML

-1021 GRVASHYYIQHPSI
+1021 GRVASHYYIKHPSI
-1035 ATYNDHLRP
+1035 ATFNDHLKP

-1055 SLSHEFKYIPVR
+1055 SLSNEFKYIPVR
-1067 EEEKVEMQKLVERV
+1067 EEEKVEMAKLVERV
-1081 PVPVKGSTDEPSSKV
+1081 PVPVKGGTDEPSSKV

-1101 AYISKLKLDG
+1101 SYISKLKLDG
-1111 FALMSD
+1111 FALLSD

-1156 KRMWASQTP
+1156 KRMWGSQTP

-1278 QERGAEEEHTL
+1278 KERGAEEEHTL

-1328 PDKYPPHTELLD
+1328 PEKYPPHTELLD
-1340 LQPLPLTALRCPD
+1340 LQPLPLTALRSPD
-1353 AEKLYAAQGLKVFN
+1353 AEQLFAAQGLKVFN
-1367 PIQTQTFSML
+1367 PIQTQTFSTL
-1377 YASNDNVLVCAPA
+1377 YSTNDNCLICAPA
-1390 ASGKIICAEFAVLKM
+1390 ASGKVVCAEFSILRM
-1405 LTSDDPVKRCVYV
+1405 LLGDDPVKRAVYV
-1418 APHAATARERFNEWS
+1418 APHPSTAKERFDEWS
-1433 FKFGKTMGYKVS
+1433 YKFGKKMGFKVA

-1459 DSHVIITTPEKWD
+1459 ESNLVITTPEKWD
-1472 LISRRWKT
+1472 LMSRRWKT

-1490 VVDELHL
+1490 IVDELHL

-1531 SLANAKDVAEWI
+1531 SLANAKDVGEWI
-1543 GAGSNGLFNFSPNVR
+1543 GASSTGLFNFSPNVR
-1558 TVPLELV
+1558 TVPLEMV

-1571 HHRSTR
+1571 HHRATR

-1619 ASDDKPKRFLH
+1619 AADDKPKRFLH
-1630 VTDEAMRPHLAA
+1630 VSDDAMKPHLAA

-1654 GVGFLHEGFSQTE
+1654 GVGFLHEGFSNTE

-1682 LVATEQLC
+1682 IVATEQLS

-1698 LCVIMDTKKFDG
+1698 LVIVMDTKKFDG

-1740 VVLLTQNSKKEYYKK
+1740 CVLLTQNSKKEYYKK

-1843 EDDVDLAPANLGLI
+1843 EDDTDLAPANLGLI
-1857 GAYYYIRHTTIET
+1857 AAYYYIRHTTIET
-1870 FSRCVNESTKRKGL
+1870 FSRCVNEGTKRRGL
-1884 LDILC
+1884 VDILC

-1897 PVRSGEEAT
+1897 PVRAGEEAT
-1906 LYGLAQSLGMK
+1906 LRGLAQSLGMK
-1917 VDKDKLNDPHT
+1917 VEKDKLNDPHT
-1928 KAQLLLNAHFTR
+1928 KAQLLLNAHFNR

-1949 DQKFILEQAVRL
+1949 DQRFILEHAVRL

-1979 SAMELSQMVVQATT
+1979 FSMELSQMIVQATT
-1993 STSSPLMQLPHFTP
+1993 SNSSPLMQLPNFTQTLV
-2007 AMADKAKKMKVEDI
+2007 DKAKKMKVEDI
-2021 FDVMSMDDTP
+2021 FDVMNMEDDGRTA
-2031 REKLLDGLSQSQL
+2031 LLGALSQSQL
-2044 ADVARACNRFPAI
+2044 MDVARACNRYPCI
-2057 ALEYKVQNQDSLTA
+2057 SLEYKVQNMDALNT
-2071 GGSAKITVK
+2071 GGSARIVVR
-2080 LTREAMEEE
+2080 LGRDAMEEE
-2089 GATVGPVYA
+2089 TSLGPVYA
-2098 MYYPKEKEEIWWLVV
+2098 PFYPKEKEESWWLVV
-2113 GGPKSALVAIKRITI
+2113 GGPNSSLVAIKRISI
-2128 SKAIANV
+2128 AKASVSV
-2135 KLEIELGEDAGSFD
+2135 KLDVELGEDAGTFD
-2149 YILYLMSD
+2149 YTLYLMSD

-2162 DQEYNFKLN
+2162 DQEYTFKLA
-2171 VKAAP
+2171 VKP

>member
-1 MAEEFAKFKR
+1 MSQELAKFKR

-36 EPESLRGRVYQKMG
+36 EPESLRGRVYSKMG
-50 DLVQYDK
+50 DMVAYDK
-57 PKEIEEFKEKKKK
+57 PKELEELKERKRKKA
-70 RVEEKRK
+70 EEKARTG
-77 EEDVVSKKA
+77 ESAVQKKA
-86 KMDINKGETVLSTD
+86 KMDINKGETVLSSD
-100 VTEMQ
+100 VTEMS

-110 TAQTKAVYE
+110 TQTTKAVYE
-119 MLLNRLQ
+119 QLLYRLQ
-126 QPLGDQAPDV
+126 QPLGDQTPDV

-143 VLAAIKTEGVL
+143 VLAAIKTDGVL
-154 DSERKK
+154 DSERKR
-160 DVEEVLGSI
+160 DVEEVLGPI
-169 SDEYFAELFRLAK
+169 ADEFFAELFRLSK
-182 QITDFGADVED
+182 QITDYGADVED

-216 DEDDEDEGGD
+216 DEDDEDDGEGNF
-226 YIHELGDDDEDDDDD
+226 LGEIGEDDDDD
-241 EGGKM
+241 DDDEGKM
-246 DDDRDDRGIHAT
+246 DDDRDDRGIHVA
-258 LLEADDEEEEAK
+258 AIDDEEEEEDR
-270 KEDKYNVDIQKID
+270 KERKYDVEIQKID

-295 QDPNKCIATEK
+295 ADPNKCIATEK

-340 KNRLKI
+340 RNRLKI

-353 QAQTEEDKTAVLED
+353 QAQTEEEKNAVLED
-367 MRNTPDAQA
+367 MKQTPEAQP
-376 VLEELDKA
+376 VLEELDRA
-384 SKKRDRERDINR
+384 SKKRDRERDVTR
-396 DLRKEVRQ
+396 DLRKEVQQ
-404 LQLRGAREKERGMDD
+404 LQQLRARERNADLDD
-419 EGQALG
+419 EGALRG
-425 GRGRA
+425 KGR
-430 KVAEEQ
+430 VAEDQ
-436 QKKPSHMLDLDTLSF
+436 QKKPSHMLDLEGLAF
-451 ARGSH
+451 PRGSH
-456 FMANSKCQLPTGS
+456 FMANQKCQLPAGS
-469 FRVQKKGFEEVHV
+469 FRVQKKGYEEVHV
-482 KPFKHPDVSPDELIP
+482 KPYKAPDMTEEDLVPIS
-497 LSKLPTWCQEAF
+497 SLPSWTAEAF
-509 PGATKLNT
+509 PHATKLNYL
-517 VQSKVF
+517 QSKVYPI
-523 QTAFNEHSENMLVC
+523 AFKEYQENMLVC

-551 ILNVMN
+551 ILNVMS
-557 QFRLKDGSFDLA
+557 QFRLKDGTLDLS

-587 QSFTQRLEKAY
+587 QSFSQRLAPY
-598 GVTIR
+598 NMIVR

-611 TKAQIDETQIIVT
+611 TKAQIDETQLIVT

-644 LVRLVIIDEIHLLH
+644 LVRLVIMDEVHLLH
-658 DSRGP
+658 DTRGP

-701 LRVNP
+701 LRVKP
-706 EKGLHYFGNHYRPV
+706 EKGLFFFGSQYRPV

-727 GVTDKKAIKR
+727 GITDKKAIKR
-737 FNTMNEVCYEKLME
+737 FNTMNEVCYQKLMD

-757 VLIFVHSRKETVK
+757 VLIFVHSRKETAK
-770 TAQTLRDL
+770 TAAALRDL

-784 LAKFLQE
+784 LAKFLQA
-791 DSASREILQTEAQQ
+791 DSASREILQSEVEGI
-805 MKTPEVQ
+805 KTQELK
-812 DLLPYGFAVHHA
+812 DLLPYGFAIHHA

-832 LVEDLYADRHI
+832 LIEDLYADRHI

-865 KGTQVYNPQKG
+865 KGTQVYNPEKG
-876 QWDELSPM
+876 AWDELSPM

-898 DKTGHGIV
+898 DKSGHGIV
-906 ITQHSELQYYLSLM
+906 ITQHSELQYYLSLN
-920 NQQLPIESQVL
+920 NQQLPVESQLL
-931 SVLPDMVNA
+931 SVLPDMLNA

-956 LGYTYLYVRMMRAPR
+956 LGYTYLFVRMVHAPR
-971 LYGISPDEAEEDRL
+971 LYGISPDEAEEDKL

-990 VDLIHSALTL
+990 VDLVHSALML
-1000 LDKNNLIKY
+1000 LDKHNLIKY

-1021 GRVASHYYIQHPSI
+1021 GRVASHYYIKHPSI
-1035 ATYNDHLRP
+1035 ATFNDHLKP

-1055 SLSHEFKYIPVR
+1055 SLSNEFKNIPVR
-1067 EEEKVEMQKLVERV
+1067 EEEKVEMTKLVERV
-1081 PVPVKGSTDEPSSKV
+1081 PVPVKGGTDEPSSKV

-1101 AYISKLKLDG
+1101 SYISKLKLDG
-1111 FALMSD
+1111 FALLSD

-1184 FAWERYYDLSSAEI
+1184 FPWERYYDLSSTEI

-1209 TIHKLV
+1209 TIHRFV

-1244 FQWDP
+1244 FQWDQ

-1278 QERGAEEEHTL
+1278 KERGAEEEHTL

-1328 PDKYPPHTELLD
+1328 PEKYPPHTELLD
-1340 LQPLPLTALRCPD
+1340 LQPLPLTALRYPE
-1353 AEKLYAAQGLKVFN
+1353 AEALFAAQGLKAFN
-1367 PIQTQTFSML
+1367 PIQTQTFSTL
-1377 YASNDNVLVCAPA
+1377 YSTNDNCLICAPA
-1390 ASGKIICAEFAVLKM
+1390 ASGKIVCAEFAVLRM
-1405 LTSDDPVKRCVYV
+1405 LSNSDPMKRCVYV
-1418 APHAATARERFNEWS
+1418 APHEATAKERFEEWS
-1433 FKFGKTMGYKVS
+1433 FKFGKKLGFKVA
-1445 ELVGETTSDVKTLE
+1445 EFVGDTTTDTKTLE
-1459 DSHVIITTPEKWD
+1459 ESNIVITTPEKWD
-1472 LISRRWKT
+1472 LMSRRRMTK
-1480 RKSVQEVRLF
+1480 KIVQDVRLF
-1490 VVDELHL
+1490 IVDELHL

-1506 EAVVSRMRYISVQVQ
+1506 EAIVSRMRYISSQAKQNPTRV
-1521 QPIRIVALAA
+1521 VALAA
-1531 SLANAKDVAEWI
+1531 SLANARDVGEWI
-1543 GAGSNGLFNFSPNVR
+1543 GAGSGGLFNFSPNVR
-1558 TVPLELV
+1558 TVPLEMV

-1571 HHRSTR
+1571 HHRATR

-1619 ASDDKPKRFLH
+1619 AADDKPKRFLH
-1630 VTDEAMRPHLAA
+1630 VNDEAMKPHLEA

-1648 KQTLEY
+1648 KQSLEY
-1654 GVGFLHEGFSQTE
+1654 GVGFLHEGFTSTE
-1667 RAVIE
+1667 RSVIE
-1672 RLFEAGAIQV
+1672 RLFAAGAIQV
-1682 LVATEQLC
+1682 LVCTEQLS

-1698 LCVIMDTKKFDG
+1698 LVIIMDTKKFDG

-1740 VVLLTQNSKKEYYKK
+1740 CVLLTQNSKKEYYKK

-1770 MADHMNAEIVMKTIE
+1770 MADHVNAEIVMKTIE

-1833 GLERFGCCSI
+1833 GLERFGCCKI
-1843 EDDVDLAPANLGLI
+1843 EDEHELGPANLGLI
-1857 GAYYYIRHTTIET
+1857 ASYYYIRHTTIEA
-1870 FSRCVNESTKRKGL
+1870 FSRCVTETTKRRGL
-1884 LDILC
+1884 IDILC

-1897 PVRSGEEAT
+1897 PMRSGEEAVLAT
-1906 LYGLAQSLGMK
+1906 LAKSLDMK
-1917 VDKDKLNDPHT
+1917 IESGKLSDPHT
-1928 KAQLLLNAHFTR
+1928 KAQLLLNAHFNR
-1940 TPITTDLSS
+1940 SPITTDLAS
-1949 DQKFILEQAVRL
+1949 DQKFILDHAVRL
-1961 LQGLVDVIS
+1961 LLGLVDVIAS
-1970 SCGWLTPAL
+1970 FGWLTPAL
-1979 SAMELSQMVVQATT
+1979 FAMELSQMIVQATT
-1993 STSSPLMQLPHFTP
+1993 SNSSLLMQLPHFNTKLVE
-2007 AMADKAKKMKVEDI
+2007 KAKKMGVEDI
-2021 FDVMSMDDTP
+2021 VDIMNMDEEP
-2031 REKLLDGLSQSQL
+2031 RDKLFDGLSQSQL
-2044 ADVARACNRFPAI
+2044 MDIARACNRYPSI
-2057 ALEYKVQNQDSLTA
+2057 TLEHKVQNADALNA
-2071 GGSAKITVK
+2071 GGKAKIAVR
-2080 LTREAMEEE
+2080 LTREVDDE
-2089 GATVGPVYA
+2089 GPLGPVYA
-2098 MYYPKEKEEIWWLVV
+2098 PYYPKEKEESWWLIV
-2113 GGPKSALVAIKRITI
+2113 GGPGSSVVFIKRITMT
-2128 SKAIANV
+2128 KAQTNV
-2135 KLEIELGEDAGSFD
+2135 KAELDLPDEAGEVE
-2149 YILYLMSD
+2149 YTLCLMSD

-2162 DQEYNFKLN
+2162 DQEHPFKLN
-2171 VKAAP
+2171 VKP

>member
-1 MAEEFAKFKR
+1 
-11 FEYRTNSNLVLQ
+11 
-23 REGAAPSQ
+23 
-31 NEPTG
+31 
-36 EPESLRGRVYQKMG
+36 
-50 DLVQYDK
+50 
-57 PKEIEEFKEKKKK
+57 
-70 RVEEKRK
+70 
-77 EEDVVSKKA
+77 
-86 KMDINKGETVLSTD
+86 MDINKGETVLSTD

-169 SDEYFAELFRLAK
+169 TDEYFAELFRLAK

-216 DEDDEDEGGD
+216 DEDDEDEGAD
-226 YIHELGDDDEDDDDD
+226 YIHELGDDDDDDDDD

-367 MRNTPDAQA
+367 MRNTPEAQA

-384 SKKRDRERDINR
+384 SKKRDREHDINR

-404 LQLRGAREKERGMDD
+404 LQLRGIREKERGMDD

-425 GRGRA
+425 GRSRA

-436 QKKPSHMLDLDTLSF
+436 QKKPSHMLDLDSLSF

-456 FMANSKCQLPTGS
+456 FMANAKCQLPTGS
-469 FRVQKKGFEEVHV
+469 FRVQKKGYEEVHV
-482 KPFKHPDVSPDELIP
+482 KPFKHPDITPDELIP

-523 QTAFNEHSENMLVC
+523 PTAFQEHNENMLVC

-575 VAPMKALVQEVV
+575 IAPMKALVQEVV

-876 QWDELSPM
+876 AWDELSSM

-889 IGRAGRPQY
+889 LGRSGRPQY

-990 VDLIHSALTL
+990 VDLIHSALTM

-1101 AYISKLKLDG
+1101 AYISKLKLEG

-1418 APHAATARERFNEWS
+1418 APHASTARERFNEWS
-1433 FKFGKTMGYKVS
+1433 FKFGKTMGYKVA
-1445 ELVGETTSDVKTLE
+1445 ELVGETTSDVKILE

-1521 QPIRIVALAA
+1521 SPIRIVALAA
-1531 SLANAKDVAEWI
+1531 SLANAKDVGEWI
-1543 GAGSNGLFNFSPNVR
+1543 GAGSSGLFNFSPNVR

-1587 SIKHYSPDKPV
+1587 SIKHYSPEKPV

-1630 VTDEAMRPHLAA
+1630 VPDDAMRPHLAA

-1698 LCVIMDTKKFDG
+1698 LVVIMDTKKFDG

-1940 TPITTDLSS
+1940 SPITTDLSS
-1949 DQKFILEQAVRL
+1949 DQKFILEHSVRL

-2007 AMADKAKKMKVEDI
+2007 AMVEKAKKMKVEDI
-2021 FDVMSMDDTP
+2021 FDVMGMDDAP
-2031 REKLLDGLSQSQL
+2031 RDKLLDGLSQSQL
-2044 ADVARACNRFPAI
+2044 ADVARACNRFPGI
-2057 ALEYKVQNQDSLTA
+2057 ALEYKVQNSDALTA
-2071 GGSAKITVK
+2071 GGSAKISVK
-2080 LTREAMEEE
+2080 LSREAMEEE

-2128 SKAIANV
+2128 SKAVANV
-2135 KLEIELGEDAGSFD
+2135 KLEIELGEDAGGFD
-2149 YILYLMSD
+2149 YTLYLMSD